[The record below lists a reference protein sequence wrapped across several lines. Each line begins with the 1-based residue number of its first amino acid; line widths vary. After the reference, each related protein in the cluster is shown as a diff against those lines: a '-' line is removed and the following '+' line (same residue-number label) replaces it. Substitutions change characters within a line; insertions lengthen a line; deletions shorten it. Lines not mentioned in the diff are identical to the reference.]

1 MPVIDNCTVQL
12 AGGDSLDE
20 VSVLFRDNGWIR
32 VTYDDHYIYFPPDE
46 VTEVVRPIG
55 GGD

>member
-20 VSVLFRDNGWIR
+20 VSVLFKDNGWIR